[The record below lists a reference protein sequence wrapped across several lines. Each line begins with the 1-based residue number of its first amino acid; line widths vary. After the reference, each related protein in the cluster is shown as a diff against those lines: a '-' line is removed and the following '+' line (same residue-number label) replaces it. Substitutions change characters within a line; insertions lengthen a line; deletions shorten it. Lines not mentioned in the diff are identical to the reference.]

1 MKNKSLSIILFI
13 VLAFMLV
20 SISSLAAAQWPTKPI
35 IVIIPWPPAGD
46 PSTIVANAMSPL
58 LSEELGVPVKII
70 NKGGGHGTIAT
81 NEVANS
87 KPDGYTVGLVS
98 IGPMITQ
105 PLRGV
110 TPYKTEDLKPLG
122 LVWSSPFTLAARYD
136 APYNNLKELAEYGKT
151 HELKLGH
158 YGLGA
163 VPTLIAMNVAKI
175 GGFEWK
181 ETSFDNIDALL
192 LTRGDVDVITCSTPS
207 LMDYIE
213 TKQVK
218 ILTVLNPTHYECCPE
233 IKTVSEQ
240 GFGYDYL
247 IWFGIFV
254 PKDTPDEIANR
265 LEESWFKVMADPE
278 IEKVIKNVGVVPS
291 KMSSAEAKEQIAR
304 ELKDFKIIM
313 EEIGLIK

>member
-20 SISSLAAAQWPTKPI
+20 SISSLAVAQWPTRPI